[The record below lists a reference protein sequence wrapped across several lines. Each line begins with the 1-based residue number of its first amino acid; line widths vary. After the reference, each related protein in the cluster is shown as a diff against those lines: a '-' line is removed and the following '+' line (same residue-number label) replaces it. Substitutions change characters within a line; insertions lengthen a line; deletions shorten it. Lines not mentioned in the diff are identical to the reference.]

1 MEQPGPFL
9 DEMRSLLTTVKALVE
24 SQRLG
29 GSTIAVQGQQAQ
41 QFYPNMAQVYP
52 VIT

>member
-1 MEQPGPFL
+1 MEQSSPFL
-9 DEMRSLLTTVKALVE
+9 DEMQSLLTTVKAPVE

-29 GSTIAVQGQQAQ
+29 SSTIPVQGHQAQ
-41 QFYPNMAQVYP
+41 QFYPNVAQVYP